1 MAIIAYPLNNIEY
14 TAEDAMLS
22 NLPISSGVYAAE
34 DNFDISLNGGMS
46 LSLGTGLAF
55 IRYTTEK
62 GFTVYLDRPEILAF
76 DPSDNVLSR
85 IDRVVLQWVE
95 ADNKVN
101 ITIKKGTPASTPVPP
116 DRSATASVYE
126 LVLYDVRI
134 GAGVTSLSNA
144 AITDQRLNKE
154 VCGLMANNIT
164 KIDTSAINAQI
175 ESLISTTEEKTQQL
189 IENADAQ
196 ITETIE
202 TKLQEAKDSGEFKG
216 DKGDKGDT
224 PIRGTDYW
232 TTADQNAIINE
243 VLTHFTDVSEVGM

>member
-14 TAEDAMLS
+14 TAEDAMLA

-34 DNFDISLNGGMS
+34 NNFDVSLNSGMS

-62 GFTVYLDRPEILAF
+62 GFTVYLDEPKILDF

-95 ADNKVN
+95 AENKVN
-101 ITIKKGTPASTPVPP
+101 ITIKKGTLASIPAPP

-144 AITDQRLNKE
+144 AITDQRLNE
-154 VCGLMANNIT
+154 ALCGLMANNIT

-175 ESLISTTEEKTQQL
+175 TSLISTTEEKIQQL

-232 TTADQNAIINE
+232 TTADQTAIINA
-243 VLTHFTDVSEVGM
+243 VLENFTDVSEVGM